1 MLGSDDVLRLSNYEL
16 IAVEKT
22 IFEVSRKQKTQTT
35 PVDLPRENFWSA
47 VKQLLYHLD
56 SECSETIRKEGGH
69 TTKSQLQTRRLNVLR
84 TCVNDITRLR
94 MNAFAQHAILSN
106 LVKSSGNGSD
116 FTGVLQKIDWSR
128 HDPSERIFYKGVCD
142 YTNKYKIDVQWNG
155 LLKGIESYV
164 EEVQISTGHKNLEE
178 FNEGKEEE
186 EIVIQVPEI
195 KNDWEDPEYDEE
207 DRIREIEDF
216 PYQVSHIPPDTKN
229 DIMENNDSNNL
240 LRIKILK
247 DLNDPIITEDGAEI
261 LLIAGDIESC
271 PALIAE
277 TLIAAGLAEAA
288 PI

>member
-1 MLGSDDVLRLSNYEL
+1 M
-16 IAVEKT
+16 
-22 IFEVSRKQKTQTT
+22 
-35 PVDLPRENFWSA
+35 
-47 VKQLLYHLD
+47 
-56 SECSETIRKEGGH
+56 
-69 TTKSQLQTRRLNVLR
+69 
-84 TCVNDITRLR
+84 
-94 MNAFAQHAILSN
+94 
-106 LVKSSGNGSD
+106 
-116 FTGVLQKIDWSR
+116 
-128 HDPSERIFYKGVCD
+128 
-142 YTNKYKIDVQWNG
+142 
-155 LLKGIESYV
+155 KGIESYV

-277 TLIAAGLAEAA
+277 TLIAAGLAEVA